1 VAQLRAGTARVTITP
16 PVGLEL
22 SGWSFGPSRGIHD
35 DLYAKVLAIDDGR
48 KPVIFITADLIGLG
62 TEYAEAFRKETA
74 EKLNTAKDRI
84 FISCSHT
91 HSGPG
96 GMKLRRWG
104 KVDEAYLFSTL
115 QKITDA
121 VEAALNSMQPCR
133 FGSGIGTVRG
143 ICINRREDGNRT
155 IDESLP
161 VIRIDRTDGNPLA
174 VLFNYSCHPVAA
186 HNDRNLISADYP
198 GFARRELENKLE
210 GASAFFTLGACGD
223 VNPTEFHRL
232 ERAEEY
238 GLRIGREAA
247 AVCRSAEAIT
257 AVSVITQ
264 SIRVK
269 LPVQD
274 LPSEQELEKEIE
286 TREKEAE
293 DLRRRGID
301 HKVEDTLIK
310 KEWAEDALETRRTG
324 NALKYLEMEMGL
336 LCFGDTAVVSL
347 PGELFTEIGLN
358 IKSKSPFR
366 ITIISELTNGSLCYI
381 PTTAAFE
388 RGGYET
394 DFSAKVYGLYM
405 LKANAQEIVETAAGK
420 LLNAAAEQNN
430 NIQGE

>member
-1 VAQLRAGTARVTITP
+1 MVLHAGTAQVIITP
-16 PVGLEL
+16 PVGIAL
-22 SGWSFGPSRGIHD
+22 SGWSFGPSRGVHD
-35 DLYAKVLAIDDGR
+35 DLYANVLAINGGG
-48 KPVIFITADLIGLG
+48 KPVIFVTADLIGLG
-62 TEYAEAFRKETA
+62 TEYAETFRQETA
-74 EKLNTAKDRI
+74 EKLDTTKDRI

-115 QKITDA
+115 KKIADA
-121 VEAALNSMQPCR
+121 AEAALNTMQPCR
-133 FGSGIGTVRG
+133 LGSGLGTVRG
-143 ICINRREDGNRT
+143 ICNNRREDGNKN

-161 VIRIDRTDGNPLA
+161 VVRIDRTNGKPLA

-198 GFARRELENKLE
+198 GFARREVENKLH
-210 GASAFFTLGACGD
+210 GAAAFFTLGACGD
-223 VNPTEFHRL
+223 VNPKEFHRL

-238 GLRIGREAA
+238 GTRIGREVA
-247 AVCRSAEAIT
+247 AVCRAT
-257 AVSVITQ
+257 DTGDAVPVITQ

-274 LPSEQELEKEIE
+274 LPSEQELEKEIKNQQ
-286 TREKEAE
+286 RVAE
-293 DLRRRGID
+293 DLRRRGCD
-301 HKVEDTLIK
+301 HKLEDTLIK
-310 KEWAEDALETRRTG
+310 IEWAEDALKTRKTG
-324 NALKYLEMEMGL
+324 NSLEYLEMEMGL

-347 PGELFTEIGLN
+347 PGELFSEIGLN

-366 ITIISELTNGSLCYI
+366 MTIISELTNGSLCYI

-405 LKANAQEIVETAAGK
+405 LKANAQEIVEAAAGK

-430 NIQGE
+430 NIQGGF